1 MKLWKRILS
10 CFLALLLT
18 VYLLPVQVMAEE
30 LGDLW
35 PLTTENIAETP
46 PDVIGEVLER
56 RGENQKEFLLA
67 NGVRQV
73 VIYPA
78 AVHYQKDGQWK
89 DIDNR
94 LLPATTRDGETVYQ
108 NVAGMWDVSVPAEL
122 NTARGI
128 TVSRN
133 GYSLSFYLTGQLF
146 EDGGAISE
154 SGSASMGEE
163 LPGEDMI
170 CVPAGESTAA
180 ISSTTSTLADDDQLQ
195 PEAALKNQRSKAL
208 YQNVYHDTDVTYDLD
223 SNRLK
228 ESLILRSYPKE
239 MLGYRYRLETDS
251 LRLELQEDN
260 RILAYAKDAGPQDEP
275 VFYMPAPYLLD
286 AENAYSNDIK
296 VTLEENDKGYELR
309 YHLPQDWMAD
319 AAYPVVMDPVV
330 QPVSNTF
337 TIRDKTVTQR
347 NPPAYDAIS
356 LDAGYS
362 TNRGRE
368 RIYIR
373 FKNIP
378 SLSSADVVV
387 GAKVLLYKYSGS
399 GSISGN
405 YMTAHQVKSMWD
417 SETITWANRAD
428 YVHTSEDY
436 QFVAG
441 QTWHSWDITNIAQ
454 KWYEPSGNT
463 GVMLRMSEAVEGGT
477 TTKTASFYS
486 SDYSN
491 TQQCPMLVISYIN
504 NCGLESTWDYTSS
517 SAGRAGTGY
526 VNDYTGN
533 LVWVHTG
540 LGFSGNRMPVSIN
553 AVYNAN
559 DKGNKAY
566 GLGYGWR
573 TNYNQRV
580 EQITLGGTTYYR
592 WEDEDGTRHY
602 FMKKSAGLYVD
613 ELEPTRQLTDTG
625 SGTKK
630 FCITEKSGSKRY
642 FDASG
647 RLAGLSNN
655 QATASSVSI
664 YYASQDHIS
673 VISDGVGRKYRFSYD
688 SSGNLTKISF
698 TGTGTTELSAMTY
711 QVSGDNL
718 RTIGYPDGKNAT
730 FSYGAEHLL
739 TGAQDADGYKLA
751 YTYNT
756 TTNGQPNRIATIKEY
771 DGSTAGGTLSLEYA
785 HNQTTFTDHNG
796 NKEIMQFNRY
806 GSTLSV
812 QDGLGRAQFSQY
824 ANSTDLAKASQL
836 TLSSKLQNTVIN
848 LLESGSLESKTGW
861 TVSGTGTGSW
871 SYSQAQA
878 YYGRTSLSIQNN
890 TLKPVSSAVRAL
902 EPGKTYTFSA
912 YVRAGASGAR
922 IGLLKPGST
931 EPLVVSTAAP
941 ANNTWTRLQVTYTL
955 PSGSAYAS
963 VLPFLQN
970 TSGTAAY
977 FDALQLEQTASPS
990 RYNLVENSDFSFNSA
1005 WTPNSSC
1012 ASTDQIITY
1021 TSSPTENSDKRVMR
1035 ITGDPNKHKY
1045 GNQILSGLGGAAGDV
1060 YTVSGWAKGDC
1071 VYTDDSNRRMY
1082 ALMVR
1087 FYYTDGTTSD
1097 NFIKFNP
1104 DTDSQSSWQ
1113 FVSGVVK
1120 AAKPYSQMG
1129 IYTAYV
1135 QTLNTVYFDN
1145 VQLFKEEFGHS
1156 YDYDSN
1162 GNLISVVDLQKNK
1175 TKYDYDSNNN
1185 LVKMTLPSGASQSYT
1200 YDSYHNVIKAVSPE
1214 GVTSR
1219 FTYDTYGNIKT
1230 VKLGS
1235 GSQTISA
1242 SAVYTANGDQVSSV
1256 TDALGQ
1262 TTTYGYDTQTG
1273 VLNWTQAP
1281 GETASTRT
1289 NYTHDQLYRTIKV
1302 QQSTAA
1308 VDYTYSKDL
1317 LSAISTA
1324 SGTDYSFTYG
1334 VFDLTTAVKAGS
1346 RTLISHSYTND
1357 QNRRLSRSV
1366 YGNGDAVSYSYDSF
1380 GRTTAVTYGDTG
1392 STVSYA
1398 YDANS
1403 NLGQLTDGISGRV
1416 NRYSYD
1422 FLDRLMRYEE
1432 SGDGYSN
1439 IVQWG
1444 YDDENNLSSQT
1455 QTLNGSTY
1463 ASTYA
1468 YDKDNRLTKATEGT
1482 ISANYTYDSFSRMT
1496 GLTAKNGS
1504 TSVVNTAVTYVDPSS
1519 SATSTQVKTWNN
1531 GKAAYTYTYDNKG
1544 NITSISDG
1552 SKTVTYAYDAFGRLV
1567 DVYDPVAK
1575 QHCVYTYDDGG
1586 NLLQQVIYKPKQSS
1600 GGGGGD
1606 IVIPVDPPVEPP
1618 IEVIV
1623 AAAPDDYGYYLSAT
1637 VNYTY
1642 GDANWPDLLTAFN
1655 GKSITYD
1662 AIGNPLSD
1670 GTWTYAWQHGRQL
1683 ASMSK
1688 SGSSI
1693 TYGYDADGKR
1703 ISKTVNGTT
1712 YNYAYLGDTLTD
1724 LSWGSNRM
1732 HFTYDSLGPA
1742 SVTYNGNRYFYLK
1755 NAQGDVTGLVN
1766 ASGTQVVSYTYDP
1779 WGAPMSVS
1787 GSMSAT
1793 LGAANPL
1800 RYRGYVYDTETG
1812 FYYLTSRYYNPVWE
1826 RFINADTAA
1835 VVAASP
1841 DKANWDK
1848 NLFAYCDND
1857 PINRQDDE
1865 GDLWKWLPFKESGD
1879 WGFVHR
1885 AVQFHIVLTNSHMH
1899 LGSEISTADGK
1910 RMDIYS
1916 YPTSEVWEVKPY
1928 SGGMGY
1934 ATAAVSL
1941 SKYIGNYYNTQLI
1954 VPGAANQF
1962 MGSFPLIYGEY
1973 SLQVEYFTP
1982 APGVILYDFNI
1993 KNNAATYSIPV
2004 EKALMVP
2011 IVPFTPRVKGCA
2023 RFGGKV
2029 YGFGG
2034 GGWNVCTF
2042 ANR

>member
-56 RGENQKEFLLA
+56 REENQKEFLLA

-673 VISDGVGRKYRFSYD
+673 VISDGVSRKYRFSYD

-730 FSYGAEHLL
+730 FTYGAEHLL

-861 TVSGTGTGSW
+861 TVSGTGSGSW

-1035 ITGDPNKHKY
+1035 FTGDPNKHKY

-1060 YTVSGWAKGDC
+1060 YTVAGWAKGDC

-1200 YDSYHNVIKAVSPE
+1200 YDSYHNVTKAVSPE

-1219 FTYDTYGNIKT
+1219 FTYDAYGNIKT

-1334 VFDLTTAVKAGS
+1334 VFDLTSAVKAGS

-1455 QTLNGSTY
+1455 QTLNGTTY
-1463 ASTYA
+1463 TSTYA
-1468 YDKDNRLTKATEGT
+1468 YDKDNRLTKATEGA

-1496 GLTAKNGS
+1496 GLTSKNGS
-1504 TSVVNTAVTYVDPSS
+1504 TSVVSTAVTYVDPSS

-1531 GKAAYTYTYDNKG
+1531 GKVAYTYTYDNKG
-1544 NITSISDG
+1544 NITSITG
-1552 SKTVTYAYDAFGRLV
+1552 GGLEFEYRYDKYGRLISAEDYPGGYV
-1567 DVYDPVAK
+1567 WT
-1575 QHCVYTYDDGG
+1575 YTYDDGG
-1586 NLLQQVIYKPKQSS
+1586 NITQRGLT
-1600 GGGGGD
+1600 
-1606 IVIPVDPPVEPP
+1606 
-1618 IEVIV
+1618 
-1623 AAAPDDYGYYLSAT
+1623 DYYNNKNPNSILAT
-1637 VNYTY
+1637 YTY
-1642 GDANWPDLLTAFN
+1642 DNTDWPDLLTAFN

-1693 TYGYDADGKR
+1693 TYGYNANGKR

-1712 YNYAYLGDTLTD
+1712 YNYSYLGDQLTEMT
-1724 LSWGSNRM
+1724 WGSNKL
-1732 HFTYDSLGPA
+1732 HFTYDSTGPA

-1779 WGAPMSVS
+1779 WGAPMSTDGTMAS
-1787 GSMSAT
+1787 T

-1812 FYYLTSRYYNPVWE
+1812 LYYLTSRYYNPVWG
-1826 RFINADTAA
+1826 RFINADTAD
-1835 VVAASP
+1835 VLGASP

-1857 PINRQDDE
+1857 PVSRKDDG
-1865 GDLWKWLPFKESGD
+1865 GDLWDFVIGAAVGVATTFISSKLEGKDASVTDYLVAGLCGGLGGLNVGRTASAIIGAVT
-1879 WGFVHR
+1879 GFV
-1885 AVQFHIVLTNSHMH
+1885 
-1899 LGSEISTADGK
+1899 GSIYDNTTSGK
-1910 RMDIYS
+1910 KVSFGELILD
-1916 YPTSEVWEVKPY
+1916 
-1928 SGGMGY
+1928 
-1934 ATAAVSL
+1934 ATLAA
-1941 SKYIGNYYNTQLI
+1941 
-1954 VPGAANQF
+1954 
-1962 MGSFPLIYGEY
+1962 
-1973 SLQVEYFTP
+1973 
-1982 APGVILYDFNI
+1982 
-1993 KNNAATYSIPV
+1993 
-2004 EKALMVP
+2004 
-2011 IVPFTPRVKGCA
+2011 
-2023 RFGGKV
+2023 
-2029 YGFGG
+2029 GFGALNSVLDPG
-2034 GGWNVCTF
+2034 FNSTKMDKLSGRILGTAKKAMDKISAGKPVTKVVKNALRSDVKRVAASAISGFGVGFAYSMTF
-2042 ANR
+2042 WGSRKAGNAIYRAYR

>member
-56 RGENQKEFLLA
+56 REENQKEFLLA

-673 VISDGVGRKYRFSYD
+673 VISDGVSRKYRFSYD

-730 FSYGAEHLL
+730 FTYGAEHLL

-861 TVSGTGTGSW
+861 TVSGTGSGSW

-1035 ITGDPNKHKY
+1035 FTGDPNKHKY

-1060 YTVSGWAKGDC
+1060 YTVAGWAKGDC

-1200 YDSYHNVIKAVSPE
+1200 YDSYHNVTKAVSPE

-1219 FTYDTYGNIKT
+1219 FTYDAYGNIKT

-1334 VFDLTTAVKAGS
+1334 VFDLTSAVKAGS

-1455 QTLNGSTY
+1455 QTLNGTTY
-1463 ASTYA
+1463 TSTYA
-1468 YDKDNRLTKATEGT
+1468 YDKDNRLTKATEGA

-1496 GLTAKNGS
+1496 GLTSKNGS
-1504 TSVVNTAVTYVDPSS
+1504 TSVVSTAVTYVDPSS

-1531 GKAAYTYTYDNKG
+1531 GKVAYTYTYDNKG
-1544 NITSISDG
+1544 NITSITG
-1552 SKTVTYAYDAFGRLV
+1552 GGLEFEYRYDKYGRLISAEDYPGGYV
-1567 DVYDPVAK
+1567 WT
-1575 QHCVYTYDDGG
+1575 YTYDDGG
-1586 NLLQQVIYKPKQSS
+1586 NITQRGLT
-1600 GGGGGD
+1600 
-1606 IVIPVDPPVEPP
+1606 
-1618 IEVIV
+1618 
-1623 AAAPDDYGYYLSAT
+1623 DYYNNKNPNSILAT
-1637 VNYTY
+1637 YTY
-1642 GDANWPDLLTAFN
+1642 DNTDWPDLLTAFN

-1693 TYGYDADGKR
+1693 TYGYNADGKR

-1712 YNYAYLGDTLTD
+1712 YNFSYLGDQLTEMT
-1724 LSWGSNRM
+1724 WGSNKL
-1732 HFTYDSLGPA
+1732 HFTYDSTGPA

-1779 WGAPMSVS
+1779 WGAPMSTDGTMAS
-1787 GSMSAT
+1787 T

-1812 FYYLTSRYYNPVWE
+1812 LYYLTSRYYNPVWG
-1826 RFINADTAA
+1826 RFINADTAD
-1835 VVAASP
+1835 VLGASP

-1857 PINRQDDE
+1857 PVSRKDDG
-1865 GDLWKWLPFKESGD
+1865 GDLWDFVIGAAVGVATTFISSKLEGKDASVTDYLVAGLCGGLGGLNVGRTASAIIGAVT
-1879 WGFVHR
+1879 GFV
-1885 AVQFHIVLTNSHMH
+1885 
-1899 LGSEISTADGK
+1899 GSIYDNTTSGK
-1910 RMDIYS
+1910 KVSFGELILD
-1916 YPTSEVWEVKPY
+1916 
-1928 SGGMGY
+1928 
-1934 ATAAVSL
+1934 ATLAA
-1941 SKYIGNYYNTQLI
+1941 
-1954 VPGAANQF
+1954 
-1962 MGSFPLIYGEY
+1962 
-1973 SLQVEYFTP
+1973 
-1982 APGVILYDFNI
+1982 
-1993 KNNAATYSIPV
+1993 
-2004 EKALMVP
+2004 
-2011 IVPFTPRVKGCA
+2011 
-2023 RFGGKV
+2023 
-2029 YGFGG
+2029 GFGALNSVLDPG
-2034 GGWNVCTF
+2034 FNSTKMDKLSGRILGTAKKAMDKISAGKPVTKVVKNALRSDVKRVAASAINGFGVGFAYSMTF
-2042 ANR
+2042 WGSRKAGNAIYRAYR

>member
-56 RGENQKEFLLA
+56 REENQKEFLLA

-78 AVHYQKDGQWK
+78 AVHYQKDGQWE

-94 LLPATTRDGETVYQ
+94 LLPAATRDGETVYQ
-108 NVAGMWDVSVPAEL
+108 NVAGMWNVSVPAEL
-122 NTARGI
+122 NTAGGI

-170 CVPAGESTAA
+170 CVPTGESTAA
-180 ISSTTSTLADDDQLQ
+180 ISSTASTLADDGQLQ
-195 PEAALKNQRSKAL
+195 PEAALKNQRSEAV

-228 ESLILRSYPKE
+228 ESLILRSCPKE

-260 RILAYAKDAGPQDEP
+260 RILAYAKDAGLQDEP

-309 YHLPQDWMAD
+309 YYLPQDWMAD
-319 AAYPVVMDPVV
+319 AAYPVILDPVV

-378 SLSSADVVV
+378 SLTSADVVV
-387 GAKVLLYKYSGS
+387 GAKVLLCKYSGS

-559 DKGNKAY
+559 DKRNKAY

-1035 ITGDPNKHKY
+1035 FTGDPNKHKY

-1060 YTVSGWAKGDC
+1060 YTVAGWAKGDC

-1289 NYTHDQLYRTIKV
+1289 NYTHDQLYRTTKV

-1504 TSVVNTAVTYVDPSS
+1504 TSVVSTAVTYVDPSS

-1544 NITSISDG
+1544 NITSITG
-1552 SKTVTYAYDAFGRLV
+1552 GGQEFEYRYDKYGRLISAEDYPGGYV
-1567 DVYDPVAK
+1567 WT
-1575 QHCVYTYDDGG
+1575 YTYDDGG
-1586 NLLQQVIYKPKQSS
+1586 NITQRGLT
-1600 GGGGGD
+1600 
-1606 IVIPVDPPVEPP
+1606 
-1618 IEVIV
+1618 
-1623 AAAPDDYGYYLSAT
+1623 DYYNNKNPNSILAT
-1637 VNYTY
+1637 YTY
-1642 GDANWPDLLTAFN
+1642 GNADWPDLLTAFN

-1693 TYGYDADGKR
+1693 TYGYNADGKR

-1712 YNYAYLGDTLTD
+1712 YNYAYLGDALTD

-1779 WGAPMSVS
+1779 WGAPMSTD
-1787 GSMSAT
+1787 GTMAAT

-1812 FYYLTSRYYNPVWE
+1812 FYYVSSRYYNPEVGRW
-1826 RFINADTAA
+1826 INADDAI
-1835 VVAASP
+1835 VGVGG
-1841 DKANWDK
+1841 DIRGY
-1848 NLFAYCDND
+1848 NLFAYCMND
-1857 PINRQDDE
+1857 PVNMSDHTGHWPQWIKNAA
-1865 GDLWKWLPFKESGD
+1865 S
-1879 WGFVHR
+1879 
-1885 AVQFHIVLTNSHMH
+1885 AVVN
-1899 LGSEISTADGK
+1899 A
-1910 RMDIYS
+1910 
-1916 YPTSEVWEVKPY
+1916 VKKAVAVVANTVK
-1928 SGGMGY
+1928 S
-1934 ATAAVSL
+1934 AVSSASNIL
-1941 SKYIGNYYNTQLI
+1941 KASSNSLPKKGEPGSSQTLPNPDGTPKQKRWYGPDGNPERDRDYNHPGNMPFPHDHEWKNGERGKEHLPPDPSYKMSWEPVIGAGLVVICTVGIIAVAADDLTGVGVADDFLFGPLGAGVGEGLI
-1954 VPGAANQF
+1954 
-1962 MGSFPLIYGEY
+1962 MI
-1973 SLQVEYFTP
+1973 
-1982 APGVILYDFNI
+1982 
-1993 KNNAATYSIPV
+1993 
-2004 EKALMVP
+2004 
-2011 IVPFTPRVKGCA
+2011 
-2023 RFGGKV
+2023 FG
-2029 YGFGG
+2029 
-2034 GGWNVCTF
+2034 
-2042 ANR
+2042 

>member
-1 MKLWKRILS
+1 M
-10 CFLALLLT
+10 
-18 VYLLPVQVMAEE
+18 
-30 LGDLW
+30 
-35 PLTTENIAETP
+35 
-46 PDVIGEVLER
+46 
-56 RGENQKEFLLA
+56 
-67 NGVRQV
+67 
-73 VIYPA
+73 
-78 AVHYQKDGQWK
+78 
-89 DIDNR
+89 
-94 LLPATTRDGETVYQ
+94 
-108 NVAGMWDVSVPAEL
+108 
-122 NTARGI
+122 
-128 TVSRN
+128 
-133 GYSLSFYLTGQLF
+133 
-146 EDGGAISE
+146 
-154 SGSASMGEE
+154 
-163 LPGEDMI
+163 
-170 CVPAGESTAA
+170 
-180 ISSTTSTLADDDQLQ
+180 
-195 PEAALKNQRSKAL
+195 
-208 YQNVYHDTDVTYDLD
+208 
-223 SNRLK
+223 
-228 ESLILRSYPKE
+228 
-239 MLGYRYRLETDS
+239 
-251 LRLELQEDN
+251 
-260 RILAYAKDAGPQDEP
+260 
-275 VFYMPAPYLLD
+275 
-286 AENAYSNDIK
+286 
-296 VTLEENDKGYELR
+296 
-309 YHLPQDWMAD
+309 
-319 AAYPVVMDPVV
+319 
-330 QPVSNTF
+330 
-337 TIRDKTVTQR
+337 
-347 NPPAYDAIS
+347 
-356 LDAGYS
+356 
-362 TNRGRE
+362 
-368 RIYIR
+368 
-373 FKNIP
+373 
-378 SLSSADVVV
+378 
-387 GAKVLLYKYSGS
+387 
-399 GSISGN
+399 
-405 YMTAHQVKSMWD
+405 
-417 SETITWANRAD
+417 
-428 YVHTSEDY
+428 
-436 QFVAG
+436 
-441 QTWHSWDITNIAQ
+441 
-454 KWYEPSGNT
+454 
-463 GVMLRMSEAVEGGT
+463 
-477 TTKTASFYS
+477 
-486 SDYSN
+486 
-491 TQQCPMLVISYIN
+491 
-504 NCGLESTWDYTSS
+504 
-517 SAGRAGTGY
+517 
-526 VNDYTGN
+526 
-533 LVWVHTG
+533 
-540 LGFSGNRMPVSIN
+540 
-553 AVYNAN
+553 
-559 DKGNKAY
+559 
-566 GLGYGWR
+566 
-573 TNYNQRV
+573 
-580 EQITLGGTTYYR
+580 
-592 WEDEDGTRHY
+592 
-602 FMKKSAGLYVD
+602 
-613 ELEPTRQLTDTG
+613 
-625 SGTKK
+625 
-630 FCITEKSGSKRY
+630 
-642 FDASG
+642 
-647 RLAGLSNN
+647 
-655 QATASSVSI
+655 
-664 YYASQDHIS
+664 
-673 VISDGVGRKYRFSYD
+673 
-688 SSGNLTKISF
+688 
-698 TGTGTTELSAMTY
+698 
-711 QVSGDNL
+711 
-718 RTIGYPDGKNAT
+718 
-730 FSYGAEHLL
+730 
-739 TGAQDADGYKLA
+739 
-751 YTYNT
+751 
-756 TTNGQPNRIATIKEY
+756 
-771 DGSTAGGTLSLEYA
+771 
-785 HNQTTFTDHNG
+785 
-796 NKEIMQFNRY
+796 
-806 GSTLSV
+806 
-812 QDGLGRAQFSQY
+812 
-824 ANSTDLAKASQL
+824 
-836 TLSSKLQNTVIN
+836 
-848 LLESGSLESKTGW
+848 
-861 TVSGTGTGSW
+861 
-871 SYSQAQA
+871 
-878 YYGRTSLSIQNN
+878 
-890 TLKPVSSAVRAL
+890 RAL

-1060 YTVSGWAKGDC
+1060 YTVAGWAKGDC

-1162 GNLISVVDLQKNK
+1162 GNLISVVDLQKNE

-1289 NYTHDQLYRTIKV
+1289 NYTHDQLYRTTKV

-1468 YDKDNRLTKATEGT
+1468 YDKDNRLTKATEGA
-1482 ISANYTYDSFSRMT
+1482 ISANYTYDSFSRMS
-1496 GLTAKNGS
+1496 GLTVKNGS
-1504 TSVVNTAVTYVDPSS
+1504 SPVVNTAVTYVDPSS

-1531 GKAAYTYTYDNKG
+1531 GKATYTYSYNSKG
-1544 NITSISDG
+1544 NISYISDG
-1552 SKTVTYAYDAFGRLV
+1552 SLELDYRYDGYGRLTSV
-1567 DVYDPVAK
+1567 ECLSSGYTLLYHYDV
-1575 QHCVYTYDDGG
+1575 GG
-1586 NLLQQVIYKPKQSS
+1586 NLTRREKI
-1600 GGGGGD
+1600 
-1606 IVIPVDPPVEPP
+1606 DPNQDRPRST
-1618 IEVIV
+1618 I
-1623 AAAPDDYGYYLSAT
+1623 AT
-1637 VNYTY
+1637 YTY
-1642 GDANWPDLLTAFN
+1642 GNTDWPDLLTAFN

-1670 GTWTYAWQHGRQL
+1670 GTWTYGWQHGRQL

-1693 TYGYDADGKR
+1693 TYGYNADGKR
-1703 ISKTVNGTT
+1703 ISKAVNGTT

-1742 SVTYNGNRYFYLK
+1742 SVTHNGVKYFYLK

-1779 WGAPMSVS
+1779 WGAPMST
-1787 GSMSAT
+1787 GGTMAAT
-1793 LGAANPL
+1793 LGAVNPL

-1812 FYYLTSRYYNPVWE
+1812 LYYLSSRYYNPVWG

-1857 PINRQDDE
+1857 PVNRKDDGGEFWHIIAAGAINGAISAINNAVTQIHEKGSDN
-1865 GDLWKWLPFKESGD
+1865 FD
-1879 WGFVHR
+1879 WGQVFI
-1885 AVQFHIVLTNSHMH
+1885 AAAFGCANGVLTSCGVFSFGAVIALSGV
-1899 LGSEISTADGK
+1899 LGAAESVASDLRSNYTGEQSYSTGQIIGHAIVNASTAACLAWASGPSDGSKMNDLYKDSKAGKNHLRTPGTSPTGNRAAQQSISAYK
-1910 RMDIYS
+1910 RALVRFS
-1916 YPTSEVWEVKPY
+1916 KNEGV
-1928 SGGMGY
+1928 SGVGNAISGKLIGY
-1934 ATAAVSL
+1934 
-1941 SKYIGNYYNTQLI
+1941 ICR
-1954 VPGAANQF
+1954 
-1962 MGSFPLIYGEY
+1962 SF
-1973 SLQVEYFTP
+1973 
-1982 APGVILYDFNI
+1982 
-1993 KNNAATYSIPV
+1993 
-2004 EKALMVP
+2004 
-2011 IVPFTPRVKGCA
+2011 R
-2023 RFGGKV
+2023 
-2029 YGFGG
+2029 
-2034 GGWNVCTF
+2034 
-2042 ANR
+2042 

>member
-56 RGENQKEFLLA
+56 REENQKEFLLA

-673 VISDGVGRKYRFSYD
+673 VISDGVSRKYRFSYD

-730 FSYGAEHLL
+730 FTYGAEHLL

-861 TVSGTGTGSW
+861 TVSGTGSGSW

-1035 ITGDPNKHKY
+1035 FTGDPNKHKY

-1060 YTVSGWAKGDC
+1060 YTVAGWAKGDC

-1200 YDSYHNVIKAVSPE
+1200 YDSYHNVTKAVSPE

-1219 FTYDTYGNIKT
+1219 FTYDAYGNIKT

-1334 VFDLTTAVKAGS
+1334 VFDLTSAVKAGS

-1455 QTLNGSTY
+1455 QTLNGTTY
-1463 ASTYA
+1463 TSTYA
-1468 YDKDNRLTKATEGT
+1468 YDKDNRLTKATEGA

-1496 GLTAKNGS
+1496 GLTSKNGS
-1504 TSVVNTAVTYVDPSS
+1504 TSVVSTAVTYVDPSS

-1531 GKAAYTYTYDNKG
+1531 GKVAYTYTYDNKG
-1544 NITSISDG
+1544 NITSITG
-1552 SKTVTYAYDAFGRLV
+1552 GGLEFEYRYDKYGRLISAEDYPGGYV
-1567 DVYDPVAK
+1567 WT
-1575 QHCVYTYDDGG
+1575 YTYDDGG
-1586 NLLQQVIYKPKQSS
+1586 NITQRGLT
-1600 GGGGGD
+1600 
-1606 IVIPVDPPVEPP
+1606 
-1618 IEVIV
+1618 
-1623 AAAPDDYGYYLSAT
+1623 DYYNNKNPNSILAT
-1637 VNYTY
+1637 YTY
-1642 GDANWPDLLTAFN
+1642 DNTDWPDLLTAFN

-1693 TYGYDADGKR
+1693 TYGYNANGKR

-1712 YNYAYLGDTLTD
+1712 YNYSYLGDQLTEMT
-1724 LSWGSNRM
+1724 WGSNKL
-1732 HFTYDSLGPA
+1732 HFTYDSTGPA

-1779 WGAPMSVS
+1779 WGAPMSTDGTMAS
-1787 GSMSAT
+1787 T

-1812 FYYLTSRYYNPVWE
+1812 LYYLTSQYYNPVWG
-1826 RFINADTAA
+1826 RFINADTAD
-1835 VVAASP
+1835 VLGASP

-1857 PINRQDDE
+1857 PVSRKDDG
-1865 GDLWKWLPFKESGD
+1865 GDLWDFVIGAAVGVATTFISSKLEGKDASVTDYLVAGLCGGLGGLNVGRTASAIIGAVT
-1879 WGFVHR
+1879 GFV
-1885 AVQFHIVLTNSHMH
+1885 
-1899 LGSEISTADGK
+1899 GSIYDNTTSGK
-1910 RMDIYS
+1910 KVSFGELILD
-1916 YPTSEVWEVKPY
+1916 
-1928 SGGMGY
+1928 
-1934 ATAAVSL
+1934 ATLAA
-1941 SKYIGNYYNTQLI
+1941 
-1954 VPGAANQF
+1954 
-1962 MGSFPLIYGEY
+1962 
-1973 SLQVEYFTP
+1973 
-1982 APGVILYDFNI
+1982 
-1993 KNNAATYSIPV
+1993 
-2004 EKALMVP
+2004 
-2011 IVPFTPRVKGCA
+2011 
-2023 RFGGKV
+2023 
-2029 YGFGG
+2029 GFGALNSVLDPG
-2034 GGWNVCTF
+2034 FNSTKMDKLSGRILGTAKKAMDKISAGKPVTKVVKNALRSDVKRVAASAISGFGVGFAYSMTF
-2042 ANR
+2042 WGSRKAGNAIYRAYR

>member
-1 MKLWKRILS
+1 MFI
-10 CFLALLLT
+10 
-18 VYLLPVQVMAEE
+18 
-30 LGDLW
+30 
-35 PLTTENIAETP
+35 TT
-46 PDVIGEVLER
+46 
-56 RGENQKEFLLA
+56 
-67 NGVRQV
+67 
-73 VIYPA
+73 
-78 AVHYQKDGQWK
+78 
-89 DIDNR
+89 
-94 LLPATTRDGETVYQ
+94 
-108 NVAGMWDVSVPAEL
+108 
-122 NTARGI
+122 
-128 TVSRN
+128 
-133 GYSLSFYLTGQLF
+133 
-146 EDGGAISE
+146 
-154 SGSASMGEE
+154 
-163 LPGEDMI
+163 
-170 CVPAGESTAA
+170 
-180 ISSTTSTLADDDQLQ
+180 
-195 PEAALKNQRSKAL
+195 
-208 YQNVYHDTDVTYDLD
+208 
-223 SNRLK
+223 
-228 ESLILRSYPKE
+228 
-239 MLGYRYRLETDS
+239 
-251 LRLELQEDN
+251 
-260 RILAYAKDAGPQDEP
+260 
-275 VFYMPAPYLLD
+275 
-286 AENAYSNDIK
+286 
-296 VTLEENDKGYELR
+296 
-309 YHLPQDWMAD
+309 
-319 AAYPVVMDPVV
+319 
-330 QPVSNTF
+330 
-337 TIRDKTVTQR
+337 
-347 NPPAYDAIS
+347 
-356 LDAGYS
+356 
-362 TNRGRE
+362 
-368 RIYIR
+368 
-373 FKNIP
+373 
-378 SLSSADVVV
+378 
-387 GAKVLLYKYSGS
+387 
-399 GSISGN
+399 
-405 YMTAHQVKSMWD
+405 
-417 SETITWANRAD
+417 
-428 YVHTSEDY
+428 
-436 QFVAG
+436 
-441 QTWHSWDITNIAQ
+441 
-454 KWYEPSGNT
+454 
-463 GVMLRMSEAVEGGT
+463 
-477 TTKTASFYS
+477 
-486 SDYSN
+486 
-491 TQQCPMLVISYIN
+491 
-504 NCGLESTWDYTSS
+504 
-517 SAGRAGTGY
+517 
-526 VNDYTGN
+526 
-533 LVWVHTG
+533 
-540 LGFSGNRMPVSIN
+540 
-553 AVYNAN
+553 
-559 DKGNKAY
+559 
-566 GLGYGWR
+566 
-573 TNYNQRV
+573 
-580 EQITLGGTTYYR
+580 
-592 WEDEDGTRHY
+592 
-602 FMKKSAGLYVD
+602 
-613 ELEPTRQLTDTG
+613 QLTDTG

-630 FCITEKSGSKRY
+630 ICITEKSGSKRY

-824 ANSTDLAKASQL
+824 ANSTDLSKASQL

-931 EPLVVSTAAP
+931 EPLAVSTAAP

-1045 GNQILSGLGGAAGDV
+1045 GNQILDGLSGMADDV

-1200 YDSYHNVIKAVSPE
+1200 YDSYHNVTKAVSPE

-1289 NYTHDQLYRTIKV
+1289 NYTHDQLYRTTKV

-1380 GRTTAVTYGDTG
+1380 GRSTSVTYGDTG

-1455 QTLNGSTY
+1455 QTLNGTTY
-1463 ASTYA
+1463 TSTYA

-1544 NITSISDG
+1544 NITSITG
-1552 SKTVTYAYDAFGRLV
+1552 GGQEFEYRYDKYGRLISAEDYPGGYV
-1567 DVYDPVAK
+1567 WT
-1575 QHCVYTYDDGG
+1575 YTYDDGG
-1586 NLLQQVIYKPKQSS
+1586 NITQRGLT
-1600 GGGGGD
+1600 
-1606 IVIPVDPPVEPP
+1606 
-1618 IEVIV
+1618 
-1623 AAAPDDYGYYLSAT
+1623 DYHNNKNPNSILAT
-1637 VNYTY
+1637 YTY
-1642 GDANWPDLLTAFN
+1642 GDADWPDLLTAFN

-1693 TYGYDADGKR
+1693 TYGYNADGKR

-1712 YNYAYLGDTLTD
+1712 YNYAYLGDALTD

-1787 GSMSAT
+1787 GTMAAT

-1812 FYYLTSRYYNPVWE
+1812 LYYLSSRYYNPVWG
-1826 RFINADTAA
+1826 RFINADTAD
-1835 VVAASP
+1835 VLGASP
-1841 DKANWDK
+1841 GKANWDK

-1857 PINRQDDE
+1857 PVSRKDDG
-1865 GDLWKWLPFKESGD
+1865 GDLWDFVIGAAVGVATTFISSKLEGKDASVTDYLVAGLCGGLGGLNVGRTASAIIGAVT
-1879 WGFVHR
+1879 GFV
-1885 AVQFHIVLTNSHMH
+1885 
-1899 LGSEISTADGK
+1899 GSIYDNTTSGK
-1910 RMDIYS
+1910 KVSFGELILD
-1916 YPTSEVWEVKPY
+1916 
-1928 SGGMGY
+1928 
-1934 ATAAVSL
+1934 ATLAA
-1941 SKYIGNYYNTQLI
+1941 
-1954 VPGAANQF
+1954 
-1962 MGSFPLIYGEY
+1962 
-1973 SLQVEYFTP
+1973 
-1982 APGVILYDFNI
+1982 
-1993 KNNAATYSIPV
+1993 
-2004 EKALMVP
+2004 
-2011 IVPFTPRVKGCA
+2011 
-2023 RFGGKV
+2023 
-2029 YGFGG
+2029 GFGALNSVLDPG
-2034 GGWNVCTF
+2034 FNSTKMDKLSGRILGTAKKAMDKISAGKPVTKVVKNALRSDVKRVAASAISGFGVGFAYSMTF
-2042 ANR
+2042 WGSRKAGNAIYRAYR

>member
-56 RGENQKEFLLA
+56 REENQKEFLLA

-673 VISDGVGRKYRFSYD
+673 VISDGVSRKYRFSYD

-730 FSYGAEHLL
+730 FTYGAEHLL

-861 TVSGTGTGSW
+861 TVSGTGSGSW

-1035 ITGDPNKHKY
+1035 FTGDPNKHKY

-1060 YTVSGWAKGDC
+1060 YTVAGWAKGDC

-1200 YDSYHNVIKAVSPE
+1200 YDSYHNVTKAVSPE

-1289 NYTHDQLYRTIKV
+1289 NYTHDQLYRTTKV

-1455 QTLNGSTY
+1455 QTLNGTTY
-1463 ASTYA
+1463 TSTYA
-1468 YDKDNRLTKATEGT
+1468 YDKDNRLTKATEGA
-1482 ISANYTYDSFSRMT
+1482 ISANYAYDSFSRMS
-1496 GLTAKNGS
+1496 GLTVKNGS
-1504 TSVVNTAVTYVDPSS
+1504 SPVVSTTVTYVNPSS

-1531 GKAAYTYTYDNKG
+1531 GKVAYTYTYDNKG
-1544 NITSISDG
+1544 NITSITG
-1552 SKTVTYAYDAFGRLV
+1552 GGLEFEYRYDKYGRLISAEDYPGGYV
-1567 DVYDPVAK
+1567 WT
-1575 QHCVYTYDDGG
+1575 YTYDDGG
-1586 NLLQQVIYKPKQSS
+1586 NITQRGLT
-1600 GGGGGD
+1600 
-1606 IVIPVDPPVEPP
+1606 
-1618 IEVIV
+1618 
-1623 AAAPDDYGYYLSAT
+1623 DYYNNKNPNSILAT
-1637 VNYTY
+1637 YTY
-1642 GDANWPDLLTAFN
+1642 DNTDWPDLLTAFN

-1693 TYGYDADGKR
+1693 TYGYNANGKR

-1712 YNYAYLGDTLTD
+1712 YNYSYLGDQLTEMT
-1724 LSWGSNRM
+1724 WGSNKL
-1732 HFTYDSLGPA
+1732 HFTYDSTGPA

-1779 WGAPMSVS
+1779 WGAPMSTDGTMAS
-1787 GSMSAT
+1787 T

-1812 FYYLTSRYYNPVWE
+1812 LYYLTSRYYNPVWG
-1826 RFINADTAA
+1826 RFINADTAD
-1835 VVAASP
+1835 VLGASP

-1857 PINRQDDE
+1857 PVSRKDDG
-1865 GDLWKWLPFKESGD
+1865 GDLWDFVIGAAVGVATTFISSKLEGKDASVTDYLVAGLCGGLGGLNVGRTASAIIGAVT
-1879 WGFVHR
+1879 GFV
-1885 AVQFHIVLTNSHMH
+1885 
-1899 LGSEISTADGK
+1899 GSIYDNTTSGK
-1910 RMDIYS
+1910 KVSFGELILD
-1916 YPTSEVWEVKPY
+1916 
-1928 SGGMGY
+1928 
-1934 ATAAVSL
+1934 ATLAA
-1941 SKYIGNYYNTQLI
+1941 
-1954 VPGAANQF
+1954 
-1962 MGSFPLIYGEY
+1962 
-1973 SLQVEYFTP
+1973 
-1982 APGVILYDFNI
+1982 
-1993 KNNAATYSIPV
+1993 
-2004 EKALMVP
+2004 
-2011 IVPFTPRVKGCA
+2011 
-2023 RFGGKV
+2023 
-2029 YGFGG
+2029 GFGALNSVLDPG
-2034 GGWNVCTF
+2034 FNSTKMDKLSGRILGTAKKAMDKISAGKPVTKVVKNALRSDVKRVAASAISGFGVGFAYSMTF
-2042 ANR
+2042 WGSRKAGNAIYRAYR

>member
-78 AVHYQKDGQWK
+78 AVHYQKDGQWE

-163 LPGEDMI
+163 LPGEDLI
-170 CVPAGESTAA
+170 CVSAGESTAA

-195 PEAALKNQRSKAL
+195 PEAALKNQRSEAL
-208 YQNVYHDTDVTYDLD
+208 YQNVYHDTDVAYDLD

-228 ESLILRSYPKE
+228 ESLILRSCPKE

-309 YHLPQDWMAD
+309 YYLPQDWMAD
-319 AAYPVVMDPVV
+319 AAYPVILDPVV

-378 SLSSADVVV
+378 SLTSADVVV
-387 GAKVLLYKYSGS
+387 GAKVLLCKYSGS

-642 FDASG
+642 FDTSG

-977 FDALQLEQTASPS
+977 FDALQLEQAASPS

-1045 GNQILSGLGGAAGDV
+1045 GNQILHGLSGAAGDV

-1200 YDSYHNVIKAVSPE
+1200 YDSCHNVTKAVSPE

-1289 NYTHDQLYRTIKV
+1289 NYTYDQLYRTIKV

-1334 VFDLTTAVKAGS
+1334 VFDLTSAVKAGS

-1455 QTLNGSTY
+1455 QTLNGTTY
-1463 ASTYA
+1463 TSTYA
-1468 YDKDNRLTKATEGT
+1468 YDKDNRLTKATEGA
-1482 ISANYTYDSFSRMT
+1482 ISANYAYDSFSRMS
-1496 GLTAKNGS
+1496 GLTVKNGS
-1504 TSVVNTAVTYVDPSS
+1504 SPVVSTTVTYVNPSS

-1531 GKAAYTYTYDNKG
+1531 GKVAYTYTYDNKG
-1544 NITSISDG
+1544 NITSITG
-1552 SKTVTYAYDAFGRLV
+1552 GGLEFEYRYDKYGRLISAEDYPGGYV
-1567 DVYDPVAK
+1567 WTYS
-1575 QHCVYTYDDGG
+1575 YDDGG
-1586 NLLQQVIYKPKQSS
+1586 NITQRGLT
-1600 GGGGGD
+1600 
-1606 IVIPVDPPVEPP
+1606 
-1618 IEVIV
+1618 
-1623 AAAPDDYGYYLSAT
+1623 DYYNNKNPNSILAT
-1637 VNYTY
+1637 YTY
-1642 GDANWPDLLTAFN
+1642 DNTDWPDLLTAFN

-1693 TYGYDADGKR
+1693 TYGYNANGKR

-1712 YNYAYLGDTLTD
+1712 YNYSYLGDQLTEMT
-1724 LSWGSNRM
+1724 WGSNKL
-1732 HFTYDSLGPA
+1732 HFTYDSTGPA

-1779 WGAPMSVS
+1779 WGAPMSTDGTMAS
-1787 GSMSAT
+1787 T

-1812 FYYLTSRYYNPVWE
+1812 LYYLTSRYYNPVWG
-1826 RFINADTAA
+1826 RFINADTAD
-1835 VVAASP
+1835 VLGASP

-1857 PINRQDDE
+1857 PVSRKDDG
-1865 GDLWKWLPFKESGD
+1865 GDLWDFVIGAAVGVATTFISSKLEGKDASVTDYLVAGLCGGLGGLNVERTASAIIGAVT
-1879 WGFVHR
+1879 GFV
-1885 AVQFHIVLTNSHMH
+1885 
-1899 LGSEISTADGK
+1899 GSIYDNTTSGK
-1910 RMDIYS
+1910 KVSFGELILD
-1916 YPTSEVWEVKPY
+1916 
-1928 SGGMGY
+1928 
-1934 ATAAVSL
+1934 ATLAA
-1941 SKYIGNYYNTQLI
+1941 
-1954 VPGAANQF
+1954 
-1962 MGSFPLIYGEY
+1962 
-1973 SLQVEYFTP
+1973 
-1982 APGVILYDFNI
+1982 
-1993 KNNAATYSIPV
+1993 
-2004 EKALMVP
+2004 
-2011 IVPFTPRVKGCA
+2011 
-2023 RFGGKV
+2023 
-2029 YGFGG
+2029 GFGALNSVLDPG
-2034 GGWNVCTF
+2034 FNSTKMDKLSGRILGTAKKAMDKISAGKPVTKVVKNALRSDVKRVAASAISGFGVGFAYSMTF
-2042 ANR
+2042 WGSRKAGNAIYRAYR

>member
-56 RGENQKEFLLA
+56 REENQKEFLLA

-673 VISDGVGRKYRFSYD
+673 VISDGVSRKYRFSYD

-730 FSYGAEHLL
+730 FTYGAEHLL

-861 TVSGTGTGSW
+861 TVSGTGSGSW

-1035 ITGDPNKHKY
+1035 FTGDPNKHKY

-1060 YTVSGWAKGDC
+1060 YTVAGWAKGDC

-1200 YDSYHNVIKAVSPE
+1200 YDSYHNVTKAVSPE

-1219 FTYDTYGNIKT
+1219 FTYDAYGNIKT

-1281 GETASTRT
+1281 GETSSTRT

-1334 VFDLTTAVKAGS
+1334 VFDLTSAVKAGS

-1455 QTLNGSTY
+1455 QTLNGTTY
-1463 ASTYA
+1463 TSTYA
-1468 YDKDNRLTKATEGT
+1468 YDKDNRLTKATEGA

-1496 GLTAKNGS
+1496 GLTSKNGS
-1504 TSVVNTAVTYVDPSS
+1504 TSVVSTAVTYVDPSS

-1531 GKAAYTYTYDNKG
+1531 GKVAYTYTYDNKG
-1544 NITSISDG
+1544 NITSITG
-1552 SKTVTYAYDAFGRLV
+1552 GGLEFEYRYDKYGRLISAEDYPGGYV
-1567 DVYDPVAK
+1567 WT
-1575 QHCVYTYDDGG
+1575 YTYDDGG
-1586 NLLQQVIYKPKQSS
+1586 NITQRGLT
-1600 GGGGGD
+1600 
-1606 IVIPVDPPVEPP
+1606 
-1618 IEVIV
+1618 
-1623 AAAPDDYGYYLSAT
+1623 DYYNNKNPNSILAT
-1637 VNYTY
+1637 YTY
-1642 GDANWPDLLTAFN
+1642 DNTDWPDLLTAFN

-1693 TYGYDADGKR
+1693 TYGYNANGKR

-1712 YNYAYLGDTLTD
+1712 YNYSYLGDQLTEMT
-1724 LSWGSNRM
+1724 WGSNKL
-1732 HFTYDSLGPA
+1732 HFTYDSTGPA

-1779 WGAPMSVS
+1779 WGAPMSTDGTMAS
-1787 GSMSAT
+1787 T

-1812 FYYLTSRYYNPVWE
+1812 LYYLTSRYYNPVWG
-1826 RFINADTAA
+1826 RFINADTAD
-1835 VVAASP
+1835 VLGASP

-1857 PINRQDDE
+1857 PVSRKDDG
-1865 GDLWKWLPFKESGD
+1865 GDLWDFVIGAAVGVATTFISSKLEGKDASVTDYLVAGLCGGLGGLNVGRTASAIIGAVT
-1879 WGFVHR
+1879 GFV
-1885 AVQFHIVLTNSHMH
+1885 
-1899 LGSEISTADGK
+1899 GSIYDNTTSGK
-1910 RMDIYS
+1910 KVSFGELILD
-1916 YPTSEVWEVKPY
+1916 
-1928 SGGMGY
+1928 
-1934 ATAAVSL
+1934 ATLAA
-1941 SKYIGNYYNTQLI
+1941 
-1954 VPGAANQF
+1954 
-1962 MGSFPLIYGEY
+1962 
-1973 SLQVEYFTP
+1973 
-1982 APGVILYDFNI
+1982 
-1993 KNNAATYSIPV
+1993 
-2004 EKALMVP
+2004 
-2011 IVPFTPRVKGCA
+2011 
-2023 RFGGKV
+2023 
-2029 YGFGG
+2029 GFGALNSVLDPG
-2034 GGWNVCTF
+2034 FNSTKMDKLSGRILGTAKKAMDKISAGKPVTKVVKNALRSDVKRVAASAISGFGVGFAYSMTF
-2042 ANR
+2042 WGSRKAGNAIYRAYR